1 MIIVASNITRD
12 FLTGGVTVR
21 ALDNI
26 NLSVQK
32 GEFLAVIGRSGSG
45 KTTLLNVI
53 AGLDHPT
60 TGKIII
66 NDQDISHF
74 SDQQMTQL
82 RRHEIGFIFQSFGL
96 LPLMSASENIELAL
110 RIAGN
115 NAKERRERTR
125 ELLELVGLENR
136 SQHRPYELSGG
147 EQQRIAVAR
156 AIANNPPLIIAD
168 EPTGE
173 LDSNTG
179 QQIFTLL
186 RKISESGVTVVTA
199 THDPFVIDHVDRVVE
214 MNDGK
219 LLN

>member
-66 NDQDISHF
+66 NDQYTAHF
-74 SDQQMTQL
+74 STALNIFYDNPIFGTGPKTFRIECKNEKYRTVWGSNFSDSKATDYVEYNGCSTHPHSTYLQL
-82 RRHEIGFIFQSFGL
+82 LSETGIIGALPLICIFLLMNYMLLRYLFGFESKLKFESMALFILLYINIFPFSPSGSFFGNWLSIIIYFPIGFLIHSF
-96 LPLMSASENIELAL
+96 N
-110 RIAGN
+110 
-115 NAKERRERTR
+115 
-125 ELLELVGLENR
+125 
-136 SQHRPYELSGG
+136 Q
-147 EQQRIAVAR
+147 
-156 AIANNPPLIIAD
+156 
-168 EPTGE
+168 
-173 LDSNTG
+173 
-179 QQIFTLL
+179 
-186 RKISESGVTVVTA
+186 KI
-199 THDPFVIDHVDRVVE
+199 
-214 MNDGK
+214 
-219 LLN
+219 